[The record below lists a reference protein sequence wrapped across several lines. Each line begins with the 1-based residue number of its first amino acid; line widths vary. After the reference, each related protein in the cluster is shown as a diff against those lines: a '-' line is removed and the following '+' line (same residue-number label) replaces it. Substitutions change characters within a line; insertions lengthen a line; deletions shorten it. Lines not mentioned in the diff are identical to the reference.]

1 MHALLSCAS
10 SSFAG
15 GAVSIVAME
24 PGVARARLDFD
35 AAERFVPLRRQLG
48 VTAFG
53 LNQMVLEPG
62 QRGRIHRHA
71 EQEEVYLVLD
81 GTLTLLIE
89 GEEQALERGEL
100 VRVAPAVRR
109 QLLNRGP
116 GRLVLLAVGGAGE
129 HVGRDG
135 EAFAA
140 WEDERGLPPQ
150 ELPLPDDLAP
160 GERAG

>member
-1 MHALLSCAS
+1 
-10 SSFAG
+10 
-15 GAVSIVAME
+15 ME
-24 PGVARARLDFD
+24 PGVARARLDFET
-35 AAERFVPLRRQLG
+35 AERFLALRRQLG

-53 LNQMVLEPG
+53 INQLVLRPG

-71 EQEEVYLVLD
+71 AQEEVFVVLE

-89 GEEQALERGEL
+89 GEEHALERGEL
-100 VRVAPAVRR
+100 VRVAPSVRR

-116 GRLVLLAVGGAGE
+116 GRLVLLALGGSGE

-135 EAFAA
+135 EAFAT
-140 WEDERGLPPQ
+140 WEDEHGVSPR
-150 ELPLPDDLAP
+150 ELPLPEDLPP

>member
-1 MHALLSCAS
+1 MPR
-10 SSFAG
+10 G
-15 GAVSIVAME
+15 RSIAAME
-24 PGVARARLDFD
+24 PGVSLARLDFET
-35 AAERFVPLRRQLG
+35 AERFLPLRRQLG

-53 LNQMVLEPG
+53 LNQIVLRPG

-71 EQEEVYLVLD
+71 EQEEVYLVLE
-81 GTLTLLIE
+81 GTLALLVE
-89 GEEQALERGEL
+89 GEEQSLETGEL
-100 VRVAPAVRR
+100 VRVAPTVRR

-116 GRLVLLAVGGAGE
+116 GRLVLLALGGSGE

-140 WEDERGLPPQ
+140 WEDERGVSPQ
-150 ELPLPDDLAP
+150 ELPLPEDLPP